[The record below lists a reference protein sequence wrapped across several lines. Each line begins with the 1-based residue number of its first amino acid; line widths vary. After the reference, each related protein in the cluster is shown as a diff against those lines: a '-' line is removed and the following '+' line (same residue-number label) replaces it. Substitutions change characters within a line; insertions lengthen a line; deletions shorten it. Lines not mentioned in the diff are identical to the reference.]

1 MRGETFIGFVQTTR
15 LTVYDRGNPSFS
27 SSTLVNV
34 VLVDVNDNEPQFTNS
49 SYEATVMEDAVVGQ
63 TVLTLQAVDADV
75 GLNAQLEYLLFHL
88 LRVLPV

>member
-1 MRGETFIGFVQTTR
+1 M
-15 LTVYDRGNPSFS
+15 YDRGNPSFS